1 MAAKV
6 LCNFAAENKKDKLM
20 SNETTTPTIQSIDIL
35 KVLLTSKWERVTE
48 PTKGYTF
55 TEGDFA
61 KDWDSIYVQP
71 SQLSYQTVDKPMRK
85 LSTPTL
91 LITTKC
97 ARMAF
102 ILASKED
109 PVYLTSEF
117 KKTKE
122 YGYILAYRITPLVL
136 PEYFYYMCL
145 FDEWKRIVDRV
156 DAESIYCSE
165 SGWNIIGEDVGDGD
179 IITPESILRG
189 AGRIDIPSIQAQKDM
204 IAATKDQ
211 EELFTSVKQSSSEA
225 ISEILN
231 KYRLLGA
238 NLLNQGN
245 VSIGLL
251 LELYKRAAKASVN
264 PKVLEILS
272 TRFNY
277 KPGILSDGE
286 LHMLQSNFAEVFS
299 QIVNPAEYS
308 WTNSASY
315 LQPKEVTDFLVQLA
329 DFPKGVTVYNPF
341 AGLASY
347 GISLPDN
354 KVVGEELEATTW
366 AIAQIRIFATSAD
379 THITCGDSF
388 IGLDSTEKYDAI
400 ISSPVY
406 LKEKGHEI
414 HDIVNHLYDKL
425 SNHGQMLCLV
435 PLSYFFSKHSP
446 IRESRERLISQR
458 AIKGVIALPVN
469 IFPGTRVLQGVIILS
484 KGDANERIIFADA
497 SAYTRFAK
505 SVYRMTT
512 FEGAQ
517 FLKDLSDEIE
527 DYFDRGEE
535 IDTSTVGAPIL
546 YEQLIGNE
554 LTPQL
559 YLVPQPKDGIALSE
573 LADELPAHHASN
585 SQIDFFITSSSIP
598 ESMHQKPYVLS
609 RSKEG
614 VNITT
619 ARMQVQLPAEAVI
632 VAINPLGIRTVYTEN
647 TRGIVAYPYG
657 VVKIL
662 HPKEG
667 ISAKYLAALLS
678 LKVVADQFKAQSA
691 GSALPKF
698 DRIDI
703 TRIIVPRHKSLEERE
718 HVISEVIS
726 SEMSEL
732 ESEFQENFEKQ
743 KREIRSTRHAMIQTL
758 SALSS
763 NWEQLNLFAERQDG
777 RLIFTDTIGQINPI
791 SVRDLMGTIGHAI
804 STLERQ
810 VESLRFE
817 RIDWGK
823 DVEINPYEFINSYIN
838 RHVTPSVKMLNVGDE
853 NSANF
858 PWYDEEIGKS
868 GIEHT
873 NAAFVFYAPEKLLER
888 IFNNIVA
895 NAYAHGF
902 KGKGSNDNE
911 IRFDWESD
919 EGNIVITI
927 ANNGRPLKK
936 GVSGEDVLMSGFT
949 TSLNEDASDGT
960 LHSGQGGFEIKSLM
974 EGLGSVEV
982 ISNPESNFPVIYKL
996 IFEKTNFETIDL
1008 KD

>member
-1 MAAKV
+1 MR
-6 LCNFAAENKKDKLM
+6 
-20 SNETTTPTIQSIDIL
+20 NETTTTTFQSTDIS
-35 KVLLTSKWERVTE
+35 KVLLTSKWERVTA
-48 PTKGYTF
+48 PTKGYVF
-55 TEGDFA
+55 TEDNFA

-71 SQLSYQTVDKPMRK
+71 SQLSYQAADKPMRK
-85 LSTPTL
+85 LSAPTL
-91 LITTKC
+91 LTTSKG

-102 ILASKED
+102 ILASKEA

-117 KKTKE
+117 KKSKE
-122 YGYILAYRITPLVL
+122 YGYLLAYRITPLVL

-145 FDEWKRIVDRV
+145 FDEWVRIVDRV
-156 DAESIYCSE
+156 DAQTIYS
-165 SGWNIIGEDVGDGD
+165 SGEGWDIVGEYVADGD

-189 AGRIDIPSIQAQKDM
+189 AGRINIPSIQAQKEL
-204 IAATKDQ
+204 IAAAKDQ
-211 EELFTSVKQSSSEA
+211 ELLFTSVKKSSSEE

-231 KYRLLGA
+231 KYRLLSGS
-238 NLLNQGN
+238 LLNQGSA
-245 VSIGLL
+245 SIGLL
-251 LELYKRAAKASVN
+251 LELYKRAAKESAN
-264 PKVLEILS
+264 PKVLEILPS
-272 TRFNY
+272 TRFSY
-277 KPGILSDGE
+277 KPGVLSNGE
-286 LHMLQSNFAEVFS
+286 LDILQSNLVEVFS
-299 QIVNPAEYS
+299 WLVNPAEYS
-308 WTNSASY
+308 WTNSPSY
-315 LQPKEVTDFLVQLA
+315 LQPREVTDFLVQLA

-347 GISLPDN
+347 GISLPNN

-366 AIAQIRIFATSAD
+366 AIAQIRIFATSAN
-379 THITCGDSF
+379 THISCGDSF
-388 IGLDSTEKYDAI
+388 IGLGSTEKYDAI

-406 LKEKGHEI
+406 LKENGHEI

-425 SNHGQMLCLV
+425 SDHGQMVCLV
-435 PLSYFFSKHSP
+435 PLSYLFSKRGSVK
-446 IRESRERLISQR
+446 ESRERLISQH
-458 AIKGVIALPVN
+458 AIKGVITLPLN
-469 IFPGTRVLQGVIILS
+469 IFPGTRVSQGVIILS
-484 KGDANERIIFADA
+484 KGDTNERIIFADA
-497 SAYTRFAK
+497 STYTRFAK

-512 FEGAQ
+512 FEGDQ
-517 FLKDLSDEIE
+517 FLKDLSNEIE

-546 YEQLIGNE
+546 YEQLIGSE

-559 YLVPQPKDGIALSE
+559 YLVPQPKYGIALSE
-573 LADELPAHHASN
+573 LADEVPAVHASD
-585 SQIDFFITSSSIP
+585 SHIDCFITSSSIP

-619 ARMQVQLPAEAVI
+619 AKARVQLPAEAVI
-632 VAINPLGIRTVYTEN
+632 VAMGPLGIRTVYTEN
-647 TRGIVAYPYG
+647 TEDIVAYPHG

-662 HPKEG
+662 QPKKG

-698 DRIDI
+698 DRVDI
-703 TRIIVPRHKSLEERE
+703 TRIIVPRHESLEERE

-732 ESEFQENFEKQ
+732 EIELQETFEKQ

-763 NWEQLNLFAERQDG
+763 NWEQLNLFADMQKG
-777 RLIFTDTIGQINPI
+777 RLIFTDTIGKINPI
-791 SVRDLMGTIGHAI
+791 SVKELMGTIGHAI

-810 VESLRFE
+810 VESLRFDH
-817 RIDWGK
+817 IDWGK
-823 DVEINPYEFINSYIN
+823 DVEINPYEFINSYIS
-838 RHVTPSVKMLNVGDE
+838 RHVTPSVKMLNVGNN
-853 NSANF
+853 NSADF
-858 PWYDEEIGKS
+858 PWFDEETGKS
-868 GIEHT
+868 GIDHT
-873 NAAFVFYAPEKLLER
+873 DAAIVFYAPERLVER
-888 IFNNIVA
+888 IFNNIIA
-895 NAYAHGF
+895 NAHAHGF
-902 KGKGSNDNE
+902 KGKDSNDNE
-911 IRFDWESD
+911 IRFDWESG

-927 ANNGRPLKK
+927 ANNGNPLKE

-949 TSLNEDASDGT
+949 TSLNENASDGT

-974 EGLGSVEV
+974 EGIGSVEV

-996 IFEKTNFETIDL
+996 TFEKTNFETIEL